1 MLSFD
6 YIVRVLL
13 LFIVYACARMCI
25 ERLGQCSDVRR
36 WSLHARVGTCGKRKR
51 KKGGKR
57 VRVRR
62 KPAKL
67 THLRTLIQAILSVPE
82 AQKKYKRLP
91 TRQNQVSQFQPQA
104 TDCNIESTCSK
115 AQFETF
121 LQLCAAVNNHVDTF
135 NESNETLEHALSAF
149 IEEHFPFAEGVAR
162 CATDPRK
169 VSCKKGHVH
178 LRVKEAFRMPVN
190 ILRLTRQEIEQH
202 PNLRRVRVHAMTGQ
216 REPTQEDILY
226 VYEHDL
232 TTPTTPFVQ
241 LKWNEQCGLDI
252 KSHLGVSDNATLMPF
267 SSGDKPV
274 TRASCGG
281 KAYDG
286 QDAMDKCLAVDDAY
300 FKEYKVMVRIFASP
314 STVDASIDS

>member
-1 MLSFD
+1 MLSTTYLD
-6 YIVRVLL
+6 ALTSTISNVPT
-13 LFIVYACARMCI
+13 
-25 ERLGQCSDVRR
+25 EQ
-36 WSLHARVGTCGKRKR
+36 HPHGK
-51 KKGGKR
+51 
-57 VRVRR
+57 
-62 KPAKL
+62 KL
-67 THLRTLIQAILSVPE
+67 PL
-82 AQKKYKRLP
+82 
-91 TRQNQVSQFQPQA
+91 NQRDVSQFQLQA
-104 TDCNIESTCSK
+104 TDCKIQSTCSE
-115 AQFETF
+115 AHFWTLLE
-121 LQLCAAVNNHVDTF
+121 LCAAVNNHVDT
-135 NESNETLEHALSAF
+135 SNDSNKTCEHALSAF
-149 IEEHFPFAEGVAR
+149 TEKHFPFADGVAR
-162 CATDPRK
+162 CATDLRK

-190 ILRLTRQEIEQH
+190 ILRLTRQDIEQH

-241 LKWNEQCGLDI
+241 LKWNEQFGLDI
-252 KSHLGVSDNATLMPF
+252 KSHLGVSDYATLMPF

-314 STVDASIDS
+314 STVDESIDS